1 MENEWERSVDVLGV
15 NFVYLELEHLVEKEC
30 LGSLLARQVWVAFQ
44 KKIHPNS
51 SSSASTVGW
60 NCGGRRLLQS
70 RR

>member
-15 NFVYLELEHLVEKEC
+15 SFVYLELEHLVEKEC

-51 SSSASTVGW
+51 S
-60 NCGGRRLLQS
+60 
-70 RR
+70 